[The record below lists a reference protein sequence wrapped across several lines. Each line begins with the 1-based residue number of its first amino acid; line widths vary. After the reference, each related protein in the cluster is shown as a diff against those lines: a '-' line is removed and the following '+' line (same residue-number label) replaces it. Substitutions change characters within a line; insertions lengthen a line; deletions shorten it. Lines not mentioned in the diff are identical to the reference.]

1 MMKVYIKNKTI
12 SWGGDSV
19 VLDENKQTL
28 FKVKGKAFSPTH
40 KKRIKDSSGKTIYTI
55 RNKFWKL
62 TRRTAFVYDENKV
75 KVAKVIFKMLSAKR
89 EYFVE
94 GSNDEIKIIGQYFSP
109 RCEITKNGEII
120 GIITRDFKLFGD
132 AFELEA
138 EEENMPFLIAL
149 VIALDNI
156 EDSKKNK

>member
-28 FKVKGKAFSPTH
+28 FKVKGKAFSFTH
-40 KKRIKDSSGKTIYTI
+40 KKRIKDASGKTIYTI

-75 KVAKVIFKMLSAKR
+75 KIAKVIFKMLSAKR

-94 GSNDEIKIIGQYFSP
+94 GTNDEIKIIGQYFSP
-109 RCEITKNGEII
+109 RCEIVKNGEVI
-120 GIITRDFKLFGD
+120 GTITRDFKLFGD
-132 AFELEA
+132 AFELDA
-138 EEENMPFLIAL
+138 EEANLPFLVAL

-156 EDSKKNK
+156 EDSKKK